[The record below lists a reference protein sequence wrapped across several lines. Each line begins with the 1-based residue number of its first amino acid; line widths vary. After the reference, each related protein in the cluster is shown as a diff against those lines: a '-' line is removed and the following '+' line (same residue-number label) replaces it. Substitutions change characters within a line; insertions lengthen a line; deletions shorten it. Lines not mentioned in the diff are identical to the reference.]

1 MTTRQPLSEI
11 VIGQQGVGKTY
22 TSLKFLK
29 FYTKKYNRSVLI
41 VDKNGEYE
49 EFKAVYYDPAEENR
63 HKRAKGSGKSKK
75 SGIAGIKEPRI
86 YRILCFH
93 KNGRPM
99 NNKEM
104 VELIMTIT
112 DYYTNGLLVLEEMNT
127 YIRRHVPEEFYG
139 FLVRLRHRG
148 IDLISHFQRF
158 GDPHPDIYGNAKSLR
173 VHKAIDSVR
182 RTSTA
187 EKIPNYEL
195 ARVAEMIVEKHY
207 LKGTLDKDGKYYFNY
222 IDFNNG
228 KLLGVSE
235 PDFREAMKKFLQQ
248 NPREVKDLMAE
259 EEDNGTKLYPT
270 KIAAIEKLIEDKLI
284 NIRP

>member
-1 MTTRQPLSEI
+1 M
-11 VIGQQGVGKTY
+11 
-22 TSLKFLK
+22 
-29 FYTKKYNRSVLI
+29 
-41 VDKNGEYE
+41 
-49 EFKAVYYDPAEENR
+49 
-63 HKRAKGSGKSKK
+63 
-75 SGIAGIKEPRI
+75 
-86 YRILCFH
+86 
-93 KNGRPM
+93 
-99 NNKEM
+99 
-104 VELIMTIT
+104 
-112 DYYTNGLLVLEEMNT
+112 
-127 YIRRHVPEEFYG
+127 
-139 FLVRLRHRG
+139 
-148 IDLISHFQRF
+148 
-158 GDPHPDIYGNAKSLR
+158 R